1 MRGQPDGRV
10 QFSGVFASL
19 WGQWPGVIALL
30 LVLTARQ
37 GFAES
42 PEELIRYVPG
52 SCNAVAIV
60 RMADML
66 KSPRAVKEHW
76 AQAAN
81 ESFMADMGTIPPWVE
96 NLVIGF
102 QVRPALQQEVWAAGV
117 ASVPND
123 LTIETLAQQNQQSV
137 DQIAGFPAI
146 SGRGNHLILELK
158 PGILGIWRPAIR
170 QEAVR
175 WANEIAAKI
184 TGPNSDYLAATPK
197 VPGHLVLAIDVA
209 GAFDPARTQMLVN
222 NTSSDR
228 TSAAARQQ
236 LQQLLMGTQGATLAV
251 TVTDTVQARLQ
262 IDFSSPVGDHAPEL
276 KQFLDTVLQQ
286 LGAEI
291 EELASATPQAQGRAL
306 VCMATLSDESV
317 SRVMSLI
324 ATGSAMP
331 QSMAATPNAAAS
343 KAVGQTESARYFSAI
358 DRILKDLERANRR
371 ANANS
376 PTALWHENFA
386 RKIDDLSIQRVD
398 PKLVEY
404 GRSVAS
410 KLRALGRSLRGQ
422 AVAVNAHEGTL
433 TYESNFTPGWAS
445 IDLWGGI
452 GAGQS
457 AVNVTSNLQQV
468 RERQAEAI
476 IAGNEQRNTIW
487 GMLKDER
494 SQILAQMQAKFGEKF
509 PR

>member
-1 MRGQPDGRV
+1 MV
-10 QFSGVFASL
+10 
-19 WGQWPGVIALL
+19 
-30 LVLTARQ
+30 VLTTR
-37 GFAES
+37 GSFAES
-42 PEELIRYVPG
+42 PEELIRSVPG

-66 KSPRAVKEHW
+66 KSPRAVKENW
-76 AQAAN
+76 AQMAS

-96 NLVIGF
+96 NLVVGF

-117 ASVPND
+117 ASVPDD
-123 LTIETLAQQNQQSV
+123 LTIEKLSQRNQQPV
-137 DQIAGFPAI
+137 DNIAGFPAI
-146 SGRGNHLILELK
+146 SGRGNTLIFGLK
-158 PGILGIWRPAIR
+158 PGVLAIWRPAIR

-184 TGPNSDYLAATPK
+184 TGPNSDYLAATTGIA
-197 VPGHLVLAIDVA
+197 GHVVLAIDVA
-209 GAFDPARTQMLVN
+209 GAFDPTRTHMLVN
-222 NTSSDR
+222 GDQ
-228 TSAAARQQ
+228 SAGNSEANRQQ
-236 LQQLLMGTQGATLAV
+236 LQQLLMGTRGAILAI
-251 TVTDTVQARLQ
+251 TVTDTVQAELR
-262 IDFSSPVGDHAPEL
+262 IDFSAPIEQHASEL
-276 KQFLDTVLQQ
+276 KRFLDMALQQ

-291 EELASATPQAQGRAL
+291 EEFTAATPQASGRTL
-306 VCMATLSDESV
+306 VCNATLSDESL

-324 ATGSAMP
+324 TTSSAMP
-331 QSMAATPNAAAS
+331 QSMAAVPASEASSAAP
-343 KAVGQTESARYFSAI
+343 GQQESARYFSAI

-371 ANANS
+371 ASANS

-398 PKLVEY
+398 PELVNY

-452 GAGQS
+452 GAGQP

-487 GMLKDER
+487 GMLKEER
-494 SQILAQMQAKFGEKF
+494 SKILAQMQAKFGEKF